1 MTNTRTVAGAIA
13 GFLIVI
19 TLVVAAIVYA
29 FALREPAN
37 HPQLDVAGSAVARLN
52 AGAEPAS
59 VLPAHQVEIGSS
71 DLYVMVLDANGY
83 VLATSAHLNGQTVVP
98 PAGVFDYAREH
109 GDDRITWQPA
119 PGVRSAI
126 VVEPFRG
133 GFVVA
138 GRTLSDGENLEG
150 TLVRLAIAAWIA
162 IVFGGVI
169 LLVAYLR
176 KPTES

>member
-1 MTNTRTVAGAIA
+1 MADRNRVLTATIAALVAVTAVV
-13 GFLIVI
+13 GF
-19 TLVVAAIVYA
+19 VVYM

-37 HPQLDVAGSAVARLN
+37 HPQLDVASAAVTRLN
-52 AGAEPAS
+52 AGADPSS
-59 VLPAHQVEIGSS
+59 VLPARQVEIGSS
-71 DLYVMVLDANGY
+71 DLFVMVLDTNGS

-98 PAGVFDYAREH
+98 PAGVFDYVRTH

-126 VVEPFRG
+126 VVEQFGG

-150 TLVRLAIAAWIA
+150 TLVRLSIAGWFA
-162 IVFGGVI
+162 IVFAGVVV
-169 LLVAYLR
+169 LVYYLR
-176 KPTES
+176 KPRES